1 MSDSNIEV
9 ILEKL
14 DVLDKKID
22 SFDTIHI
29 KNGGGR
35 DVVYHR
41 SEFFQMLYDWR
52 KEKFNSVSDFAK
64 KLDNIFDVFIKLA
77 SLAAII
83 FTAIKLGGS

>member
-1 MSDSNIEV
+1 MSNTDIGM
-9 ILEKL
+9 ILRKLDVMEEKL
-14 DVLDKKID
+14 DGLDE
-22 SFDTIHI
+22 IHI

-52 KEKFNSVSDFAK
+52 KEKFNSVSDFSK
-64 KLDNIFDVFIKLA
+64 RLDNIFDVFIKLA

-83 FTAIKLGGS
+83 YAAINLGGS

>member
-1 MSDSNIEV
+1 MSNTDIGM
-9 ILEKL
+9 ILRKL
-14 DVLDKKID
+14 DVMEEKID
-22 SFDTIHI
+22 SQDEIHI

-52 KEKFNSVSDFAK
+52 KEKFNSVSDFSK
-64 KLDNIFDVFIKLA
+64 KLGNIFDVFIKLA

-83 FTAIKLGGS
+83 FAALQIGGK

>member
-1 MSDSNIEV
+1 MSNTDIGMILRKLDEMSD
-9 ILEKL
+9 
-14 DVLDKKID
+14 KID
-22 SFDTIHI
+22 SLDEVHI

-52 KEKFNSVSDFAK
+52 KEKFNSVSDFSK

-77 SLAAII
+77 SLVAIIYAAIN
-83 FTAIKLGGS
+83 LGGN

>member
-1 MSDSNIEV
+1 MSNTDIGMILRKLDEMSD
-9 ILEKL
+9 
-14 DVLDKKID
+14 KID
-22 SFDTIHI
+22 SLDEVHI

-52 KEKFNSVSDFAK
+52 KEKFSSVSDFAK

>member
-1 MSDSNIEV
+1 MSNTDIGMILRKLDEMSD
-9 ILEKL
+9 
-14 DVLDKKID
+14 KID
-22 SFDTIHI
+22 SLDEVHI

-52 KEKFNSVSDFAK
+52 KEHFNTVSDFSK
-64 KLDNIFDVFIKLA
+64 KLGNIFDVFIKLA

>member
-1 MSDSNIEV
+1 MSSTEINT
-9 ILEKL
+9 ILRKL
-14 DVLDKKID
+14 DTLEEKID
-22 SFDTIHI
+22 SIDEVHI
-29 KNGGGR
+29 KNGCGR

-64 KLDNIFDVFIKLA
+64 KLGNIFDIFIKLA

-83 FTAIKLGGS
+83 FTAINLVGK